1 MKRMIV
7 SVLVED
13 TEVTELS
20 EKIIKLVEDKKGE
33 IGIQVSDTPPKGSGA
48 TLAGVA

>member
-7 SVLVED
+7 SVMVEED
-13 TEVTELS
+13 AVYELS
-20 EKIIKLVEDKKGE
+20 EKITKLVEEKKGE
-33 IGIQVSDTPPKGSGA
+33 VGIQVSDVPPKGSGA